1 MKKASFLFLIVML
14 FVVMLSGDIYAAKH
28 PTAGVV
34 ATNDSDLNV
43 RSGPGNGY
51 EVIACLPKGCSVKIT
66 SVSGSWYKVS
76 ANGVTGYCY
85 SAWIKVTEN
94 EEVDYS
100 TLPKKEQE
108 KIGRN
113 LDKSAHA
120 ANLAT
125 TVAE

>member
-1 MKKASFLFLIVML
+1 MKKASLFVLILML
-14 FVVMLSGDIYAAKH
+14 FVGVMYSSVYAAKH

-51 EVIACLPKGCSVKIT
+51 EVIACLPKGCHVKIT
-66 SVSGSWYKVS
+66 GVSGGWYKVS
-76 ANGVTGYCY
+76 ANGVSGYCY
-85 SAWIKVTEN
+85 SSWIKVTEN
-94 EEVDYS
+94 EDVDYS